1 MSQYYNPKR
10 TRNIF
15 EPGSKEPFKISRSK
29 IELFLECPKCFYLDL
44 RFGIGRPPGYPFTLN
59 SAVDK
64 LLKKEF
70 DIHRTAKSRHPL
82 MKEYGIDAVPFLHEK
97 INEWRDTRKGI
108 SYFYEPVGFSFY
120 GAVDDVWQNSS
131 GEIHIVD
138 YKATSKSKEVTID
151 EEWQMGYKR
160 QMEMYQ
166 WLFKKN
172 GFNVSDIGYFV
183 YCNGNSDK
191 EAFDKKIEFDVKIIP
206 YKGNSDWVDDAILK
220 AHNCLVS
227 DEIPDMAE
235 ECDYCRYRKEVEK
248 IDIRVF

>member
-15 EPGSKEPFKISRSK
+15 DPDSKDPFRISRTK
-29 IELFLECPKCFYLDL
+29 IELFLECPKCFYIDR
-44 RFGIGRPPGYPFTLN
+44 RFGIGRPPGFPFSLN
-59 SAVDK
+59 AAVDK

-70 DIHRTAKSRHPL
+70 DSHRVAQSRHPL
-82 MKEYGIDAVPFLHEK
+82 MEKYGINAVPYEHEK

-108 SYFYEPVGFSFY
+108 SYLYEPANFLFY
-120 GAVDDVWQNSS
+120 GAIDDIWISPS
-131 GEIHIVD
+131 GEIYIVD
-138 YKATSKSKEVTID
+138 YKATSKNSEVTID

-172 GFNVSDIGYFV
+172 NFNVSDTGYFV

-191 EAFDKKIEFDVKIIP
+191 EAFDNKIEFDVKIIP
-206 YKGNSDWVDDAILK
+206 YTGNSDWVSGAILN
-220 AHNCLVS
+220 AYNCLKS
-227 DEIPDMAE
+227 DKIPDMAE
-235 ECDYCRYRKEVEK
+235 ECDYCRYRKEAEK
-248 IDIRVF
+248 N